1 MRAIYDHLVPLAAT
15 LPQTDGKLTNA
26 GQAQLAHI
34 ISEKIRDDLLRIVE
48 PASAGEHPKTI
59 VIVGGI
65 QINLEPVEHPH
76 TPGVK
81 VTKWK
86 KESKHSDVHDFFLV
100 TYFRVINP
108 QGNPTLESATLDS
121 FKQQFAEPLEEGK
134 KKKKKEDKKEKE
146 DKKDKK
152 DKKEKKEKK

>member
-1 MRAIYDHLVPLAAT
+1 MRAIYDHLVPLAPG
-15 LPQTDGKLTNA
+15 LPQADGKLTNA

-34 ISEKIRDDLLRIVE
+34 ISDKIRDDLIRIVE
-48 PASAGEHPKTI
+48 PASAASAKTI
-59 VIVGGI
+59 IIIGGI

-76 TPGVK
+76 CPGAK

-86 KESKHSDVHDFFLV
+86 KESKHSDVDDFFLV
-100 TYFRVINP
+100 TFFRIINP

-134 KKKKKEDKKEKE
+134 KKKKKEDKEKEKK

-152 DKKEKKEKK
+152 DKKEKK